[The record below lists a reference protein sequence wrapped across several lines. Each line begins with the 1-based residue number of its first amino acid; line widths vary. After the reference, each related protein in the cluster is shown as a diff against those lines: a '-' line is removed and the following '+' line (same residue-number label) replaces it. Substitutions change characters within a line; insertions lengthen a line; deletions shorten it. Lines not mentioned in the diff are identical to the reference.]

1 VTLPRKPARYW
12 GDGDFNALADAI
24 EGVSDSMP
32 ITYNQDDPPVPPIP
46 ANSVWIDTNDGG
58 RAYVWSGTGWVSLE
72 GPQGP
77 PGSTAQTVTLVASA
91 QSFTYDG
98 AGAALPA
105 TQSISFEAVLQN
117 LTGPAEFACTRYDS
131 ADVSLGA
138 VTLGAGVGDAR
149 TLTHA
154 QFGAAAYAV
163 VTATLGGLT
172 DRMTVVRLQDG
183 AGGVSPIVGY
193 LTNEA
198 SVVPAS
204 ADGTV
209 LGTFDAS
216 AGRFEVYEGTT
227 RKTLSGEVTYSVFFE
242 SDMDISI
249 ASDGWYTIASMSAD
263 AGDAVLRAAYGGVT
277 LNKAYKIV
285 KSKAGPGGA
294 AGTNGDRGAGNYH
307 LADTG
312 ASAPDD
318 ATFASLA
325 NGVTPNA
332 STPSGNVFQDR
343 VTIFNNAA
351 TPPWSVTKFWD
362 GDSWE
367 ALTQYID
374 GNLLVSGTVAAS
386 KMVATEISGGLFTA
400 DVLKTTGYDED
411 GSGNPITGAKLD
423 RTGTAL
429 KVAPGSLQTGA
440 RALLTMGGGNFTLVG
455 ANNIATAE
463 IVELVGGQD
472 SVKLTFSNAF
482 PGYNPDAYFPAGY
495 GDYLLLGGSA
505 VFMMPSRAPVGGY
518 KIELVPEHRRPDYVV
533 FGIHMNGARVNDIY
547 NITTSSFQ
555 VRLTV
560 GVIQIW

>member
-1 VTLPRKPARYW
+1 MTLPRKPARYW

-131 ADVSLGA
+131 ADVSLGT
-138 VTLGAGVGDAR
+138 VTLGVGVGDAR

-263 AGDAVLRAAYGGVT
+263 AGDAVLRAVYGGVT

-294 AGTNGDRGAGNYH
+294 PGANGDRGAGNYH

-318 ATFASLA
+318 ATFTTLA

-343 VTIFNNAA
+343 VTIFNNGA

-367 ALTQYID
+367 VLTQYID
-374 GNLLVSGTVAAS
+374 GSLLVNGTVAAS
-386 KMVATEISGGLFTA
+386 AFVGNAFKTPNYAYTGTEGAADEAATA
-400 DVLKTTGYDED
+400 
-411 GSGNPITGAKLD
+411 GAKMQN
-423 RTGTAL
+423 TPNGVAL
-429 KVAPGSLQTGA
+429 LVAPGNLKIGNHTFAGRFKKFSVTFTGNEYSKFISNAEPDTNYALVFTPTAHTGA
-440 RALLTMGGGNFTLVG
+440 IGDGCFIIAGN
-455 ANNIATAE
+455 
-463 IVELVGGQD
+463 
-472 SVKLTFSNAF
+472 SKLTNGFQFDIRAEPTNGSVTW
-482 PGYNPDAYFPAGY
+482 DIV
-495 GDYLLLGGSA
+495 LL
-505 VFMMPSRAPVGGY
+505 R
-518 KIELVPEHRRPDYVV
+518 I
-533 FGIHMNGARVNDIY
+533 
-547 NITTSSFQ
+547 
-555 VRLTV
+555 
-560 GVIQIW
+560 